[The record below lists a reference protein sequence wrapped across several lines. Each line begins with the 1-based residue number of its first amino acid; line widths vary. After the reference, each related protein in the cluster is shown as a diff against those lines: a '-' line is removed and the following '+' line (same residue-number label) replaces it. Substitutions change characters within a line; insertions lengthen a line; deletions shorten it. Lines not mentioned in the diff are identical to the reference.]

1 MNRRHVLTTAV
12 LITILAACTGV
23 HAEEG
28 IELTVYNNDLAL
40 VKELRGIDLQRGL
53 GEYSFTG
60 VPERLIP
67 ASVHLQ
73 SLRDPAGTRVLEQN
87 YRYDLLNRGS
97 LLERYRGQ
105 EVKALVD
112 GEWRKVRL
120 LAHGSPAVDSQPIGR
135 ILEID
140 GEIHIEGFILP
151 KLPEELLLEPSLVW
165 LLDSRKSGRHEIE
178 LSYLTGGLSWQAD
191 YVAVIDDKDTMDL
204 TGWVTLDNRS
214 GMSYRDAKLKLVAGD
229 VNRAP
234 QRHGRGNKGF
244 PMAAMALESERGG
257 FEEEAFFEYHL
268 YSLGRPSTVLDNEQ
282 KQVELL
288 NAPDVSAER
297 KYVFRSGSWQ
307 EDQQPR
313 AVAVMMEFAN
323 DEDSGAGMPLPEGTV
338 RVYQADK
345 SGQLQFAG
353 EDRIPHTPEGERV
366 RLKLGDAFDIRGER
380 KQTDTQRRGREIVSR
395 SFSITLRNHKDT
407 AIAVDIIEDVPAWQ
421 EWKLRNAS
429 HDYEK
434 RSARQVA
441 FPVAVPAKGSVT
453 VTYTLHTN

>member
-1 MNRRHVLTTAV
+1 MNRRHVLATAA
-12 LITILAACTGV
+12 LFTITALCSGA
-23 HAEEG
+23 HAQEG

-40 VKELRGIDLQRGL
+40 VKELREINLQSGL

-73 SLRDPAGTRVLEQN
+73 SLRDPVGTRVLEQN

-112 GEWRKVRL
+112 GEWRTVRL
-120 LAHGSPAVDSQPIGR
+120 LAHGSPAVNSQPIGR

-151 KLPEELLLEPSLVW
+151 KLPEGLLLEPSLVW
-165 LLDSRKSGRHEIE
+165 RLDSRKSGAHEIE

-191 YVAVIDDKDTMDL
+191 YVAVIDDQDAMDL

-229 VNRAP
+229 VNRVP
-234 QRHGRGNKGF
+234 QRHGRSGKGV
-244 PMAAMALESERGG
+244 PMAMAMESDRGG

-288 NAPDVSAER
+288 NAPDVEAER
-297 KYVFRSGSWQ
+297 KYVFRSSSWQ

-323 DEDSGAGMPLPEGTV
+323 DEDSGAGMPLPGGTV

-353 EDRIPHTPEGERV
+353 EDRIPHTPEGEQV
-366 RLKLGDAFDIRGER
+366 RLKLGEAFDIRGER
-380 KQTDTQRRGREIVSR
+380 KSTDIQRQGREIVSR
-395 SFSITLRNHKDT
+395 SFSITLRNHKET
-407 AIAVDIIEDVPAWQ
+407 EIAVDIIEDTPGWQ
-421 EWKLRNAS
+421 EWKVRNAS
-429 HDYEK
+429 HESEK
-434 RSARQVA
+434 RSARQLV
-441 FPVAVPAKGSVT
+441 FPVKVPAKGSVT
-453 VTYTLHTN
+453 VTYTLRVN